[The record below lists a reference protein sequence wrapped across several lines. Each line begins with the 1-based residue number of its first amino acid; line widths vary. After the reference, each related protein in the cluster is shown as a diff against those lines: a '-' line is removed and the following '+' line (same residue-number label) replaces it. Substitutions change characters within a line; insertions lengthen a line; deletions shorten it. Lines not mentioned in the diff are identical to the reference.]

1 MNAVAVLGGNAGE
14 RHDAAAVGIGL
25 WVFMGVVTTLFSLF
39 ISAYVMRMDASDWS
53 VIAMPW
59 QLWLS
64 TALLLAGSATL
75 QLASRAASRA
85 TMSAHWAPARTL
97 LLAGGA
103 CALAFLAV
111 QLWAWQALLAI
122 RVVPA
127 GNPAASFFYLL
138 TALHGLHVAGG
149 LVAWGLTARGF
160 LRDGGDVHEVTSV
173 GAIVRSAGP
182 PQASTAPSG
191 GSAAHV
197 VASVGATS
205 HAWRIALCARYWH
218 FLLAL
223 WLLLF
228 ATLGGLTPE
237 VVRFICGN

>member
-1 MNAVAVLGGNAGE
+1 MNAIAILGGSGGAGE
-14 RHDAAAVGIGL
+14 RHGAAAAVSIGL
-25 WVFMGVVTTLFSLF
+25 WVFMGVVTALFSLF
-39 ISAYVMRMDASDWS
+39 ITAYVMRMEASDWS
-53 VIAMPW
+53 VIVLPW

-64 TALLLAGSATL
+64 TALLVAGSVAL
-75 QLASRAASRA
+75 QLASGGVKRAN
-85 TMSAHWAPARTL
+85 WAPARVL

-103 CALAFLAV
+103 LVLAFLGV
-111 QLWAWQALLAI
+111 QLWAWQALLAVH
-122 RVVPA
+122 VVPA

-149 LVAWGLTARGF
+149 LVAWLVTARGF
-160 LRDGGDVHEVTSV
+160 LRDGGDVHEVTSE
-173 GAIVRSAGP
+173 GAKVRSAGP

-191 GSAAHV
+191 GSAAHE

-228 ATLGGLTPE
+228 ATLGGLTPA
-237 VVRFICGN
+237 VVRFICGTN

>member
-138 TALHGLHVAGG
+138 TALHGLHVVGG
-149 LVAWGLTARGF
+149 LAAWAVTARGF
-160 LRDGGDVHEVTSV
+160 LRDSGAAAQSPPGRPKVT
-173 GAIVRSAGP
+173 G
-182 PQASTAPSG
+182 APSG
-191 GSAAHV
+191 AAKY
-197 VASVGATS
+197 TK
-205 HAWRIALCARYWH
+205 
-218 FLLAL
+218 
-223 WLLLF
+223 
-228 ATLGGLTPE
+228 
-237 VVRFICGN
+237 